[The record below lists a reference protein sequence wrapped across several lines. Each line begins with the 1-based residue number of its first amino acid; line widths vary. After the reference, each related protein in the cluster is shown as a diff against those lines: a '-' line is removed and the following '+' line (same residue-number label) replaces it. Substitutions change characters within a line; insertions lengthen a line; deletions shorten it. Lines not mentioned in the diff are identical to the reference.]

1 MLVSFCEPSH
11 NYNIILTPE
20 ELKELQETGSIVI
33 GRPSITKVPTCH
45 YVDGKRVSESKGH
58 NLIFNDSPGSNPDA
72 DRTVQFLVIG
82 VSKEE

>member
-1 MLVSFCEPSH
+1 MLVSFVEPSH

-20 ELKELQETGSIVI
+20 ELKELQETGRILI
-33 GRPSITKVPTCH
+33 GRPSITKLPTCH
-45 YVDGKRVSESKGH
+45 YVDGKRVSESMGH
-58 NLIFNDSPGSNPDA
+58 NLVFNDSPGLNPDG